1 MKPDEEGSWMHHES
15 DQKHTAE
22 ATKERLKKTSGLVSL
37 QTSVLFKTSVEKL
50 EYGVAKQQET
60 KRI

>member
-1 MKPDEEGSWMHHES
+1 MHHES

-37 QTSVLFKTSVEKL
+37 QTSVLFKNSVEEL